1 MESTFYLW
9 LNDEQVGPY
18 ETEQLIQ
25 WLSQS
30 PNNKNILCWTEG
42 MSEWKSVGEIFA
54 ESNLAQGSNKD
65 AWSDQEYLD
74 KVVDLSAKLKKK
86 AGNTFDLCY
95 RFASKKINQSITKKK
110 LPELFEEAAE
120 DGVITEQEE
129 SFLRQ
134 VLKDNNLSWE
144 EACSILNPKSKSFIR
159 EVLADAISDGVV
171 TEDEQNEI
179 IKYMGMFMVHELE
192 HEVMSVIR
200 RTNVI
205 YNLENGIL
213 PQALPSHP
221 LWLKSGEAIYFESS
235 ATFLKEVRGNEIE
248 IFGRLYLTNT
258 RFEFLS
264 DDLNLSKKL
273 TCIRS
278 CEAYGRSELQ
288 LNFSPKTGSGSY
300 YLEDAQVAE
309 AYVIALTKSNNRT
322 GTLSADGCTI
332 QERRQIPKEV
342 RHAVWIRDGAKC
354 VECQAEDYL
363 EFDHIIPVS
372 KGGSNAEQN
381 IQLLCRRCNG
391 KKSNRI

>member
-9 LNDEQVGPY
+9 LNNEQVGPY

-25 WLSQS
+25 WLSKS
-30 PNNKNILCWTEG
+30 PNNKNILCWTDG

-54 ESNLAQGSNKD
+54 ESNLAKGSNKD

-74 KVVDLSAKLKKK
+74 KVVDLSAKLKRK
-86 AGNTFDLCY
+86 AGKTFDLCY

-144 EACSILNPKSKSFIR
+144 EACLILNPKSKSFIR

-213 PQALPSHP
+213 PQALPSRP
-221 LWLKSGEAIYFESS
+221 LWLKSGEAIYFESN

-248 IFGRLYLTNT
+248 ILGRLYLTNT
-258 RFEFLS
+258 RLEFLS
-264 DDLNLSKKL
+264 DGLNLSKKL

-322 GTLSADGCTI
+322 GTLSADGCTV

-372 KGGSNAEQN
+372 KGGSNAEKN